1 MHGVLQEL
9 ALILI
14 LLLNIGVYGSV
25 FGLLVFDEL
34 KETLVNCNL

>member
-14 LLLNIGVYGSV
+14 LLLNIGVYVSV

>member
-14 LLLNIGVYGSV
+14 LLLNIGVYVSV
-25 FGLLVFDEL
+25 FGFLVFDEL
-34 KETLVNCNL
+34 KETLVNRNL